1 MIILY
6 MIVGWYLHGLL
17 AEEEGMKRTLIPC
30 IMFWPV
36 IMFAT
41 IMDTLEQIKANQ
53 DKGSNQ

>member
-1 MIILY
+1 